1 MEEQN
6 ERNAEKDEQRGRV
19 KKKKKEK
26 VAVDDARSR
35 NATTTPQ

>member
-19 KKKKKEK
+19 KKKKKSAEK
-26 VAVDDARSR
+26 YIKKKSR
-35 NATTTPQ
+35 VT

>member
-19 KKKKKEK
+19 KKKKSAEK
-26 VAVDDARSR
+26 YIKKKSR
-35 NATTTPQ
+35 VT